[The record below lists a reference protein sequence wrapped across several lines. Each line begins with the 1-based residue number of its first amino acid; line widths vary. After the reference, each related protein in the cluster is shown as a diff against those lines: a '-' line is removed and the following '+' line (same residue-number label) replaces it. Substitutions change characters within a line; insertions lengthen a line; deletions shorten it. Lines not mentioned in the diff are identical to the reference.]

1 MKSIPSERRSSPVT
15 AFFRRKYLIDTKF
28 QLRYTLTMLV
38 VWTASAAVFGCALAA
53 ALIKTA
59 SDPTLTSAAVGVFL
73 AGPSLL
79 IFGAL
84 FSFGILLTHRIS
96 GPVYV
101 MTRIVDELAR
111 GELPA
116 PRALRKRDELQ
127 GFFRRLGEAIEY
139 LRSKEQREA
148 AVIEQALE
156 QLQSRARPE
165 DAELLNGLTALVE
178 TKRRTV
184 GPKTG

>member
-1 MKSIPSERRSSPVT
+1 MNLPGESFLPRGPCASETSS
-15 AFFRRKYLIDTKF
+15 R
-28 QLRYTLTMLV
+28 
-38 VWTASAAVFGCALAA
+38 
-53 ALIKTA
+53 
-59 SDPTLTSAAVGVFL
+59 
-73 AGPSLL
+73 
-79 IFGAL
+79 
-84 FSFGILLTHRIS
+84 
-96 GPVYV
+96 
-101 MTRIVDELAR
+101 
-111 GELPA
+111 
-116 PRALRKRDELQ
+116 

-148 AVIEQALE
+148 AVLAQALE